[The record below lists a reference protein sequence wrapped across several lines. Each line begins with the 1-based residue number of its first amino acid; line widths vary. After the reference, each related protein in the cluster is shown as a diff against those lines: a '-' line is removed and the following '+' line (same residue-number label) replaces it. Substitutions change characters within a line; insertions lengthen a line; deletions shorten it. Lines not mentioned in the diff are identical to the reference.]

1 MAKILKYI
9 LFFGIGVLLLFLAFK
24 NQNPSELISQLKN
37 VNYTWVLLSM
47 VFGFIAII
55 SRGIRWVILLKNMNY
70 KSSTLNSIYS
80 VAIGYFTN
88 LAIPRAGEV
97 TRCTSLSEVEKIPF
111 NKLFGTIILERTIDF
126 LILTFLILF
135 TFLIQFEEFFSFFN
149 NLFETNSNE
158 KSSIGWYLLS
168 IFGLIFLLMW
178 IFRSKLKKL
187 SLYSKISN
195 FLVGVFDGFKSI
207 KGIENKWSFWGH
219 TFLIWLMYYLMTYVC
234 FFAIEDT
241 KTLNCIDGLFIMV
254 VGGLGMIAPVQGG
267 IGAYHLVVKIGLII
281 LGISPATGI
290 LFATIVHTCQT
301 LMTLIVGSLSLLML
315 FIAKRKNILK

>member
-9 LFFGIGVLLLFLAFK
+9 LFFGIGLLLLFLAFK

-126 LILTFLILF
+126 LILT
-135 TFLIQFEEFFSFFN
+135 
-149 NLFETNSNE
+149 
-158 KSSIGWYLLS
+158 
-168 IFGLIFLLMW
+168 
-178 IFRSKLKKL
+178 L
-187 SLYSKISN
+187 SLIH
-195 FLVGVFDGFKSI
+195 I
-207 KGIENKWSFWGH
+207 
-219 TFLIWLMYYLMTYVC
+219 
-234 FFAIEDT
+234 
-241 KTLNCIDGLFIMV
+241 
-254 VGGLGMIAPVQGG
+254 
-267 IGAYHLVVKIGLII
+267 
-281 LGISPATGI
+281 
-290 LFATIVHTCQT
+290 
-301 LMTLIVGSLSLLML
+301 
-315 FIAKRKNILK
+315 

>member
-47 VFGFIAII
+47 AFGFIAII

-126 LILTFLILF
+126 LILTFLIPVSYTHL
-135 TFLIQFEEFFSFFN
+135 TLPTI
-149 NLFETNSNE
+149 
-158 KSSIGWYLLS
+158 
-168 IFGLIFLLMW
+168 
-178 IFRSKLKKL
+178 
-187 SLYSKISN
+187 YS
-195 FLVGVFDGFKSI
+195 V
-207 KGIENKWSFWGH
+207 
-219 TFLIWLMYYLMTYVC
+219 
-234 FFAIEDT
+234 
-241 KTLNCIDGLFIMV
+241 
-254 VGGLGMIAPVQGG
+254 
-267 IGAYHLVVKIGLII
+267 
-281 LGISPATGI
+281 
-290 LFATIVHTCQT
+290 
-301 LMTLIVGSLSLLML
+301 
-315 FIAKRKNILK
+315 